1 MQVFVPVSAFF
12 KYQYK
17 KEDLSAMWKVSFG
30 TIKMRSLLNIL
41 LVTLTISCC
50 INRATG
56 TADEERSSR
65 HKRMLDRLG
74 NGFIKR
80 ESDSKIDDLVPK
92 LRYYLA
98 QAIAEQG
105 DDSSPTEV
113 DKRRLDRLNMG
124 FIKKRRLDRLSTGF
138 IKRYDDEEY
147 GDEDGDDQMDK
158 RYLDRLDSGFLK
170 RDVPEEDKRY
180 FDRLGSGFIRRS
192 NFDRIGSGFIKRR
205 FDRLGSGFIKR
216 RFDRLNSGLIKRNL
230 DRLNSGF
237 IKRPRLD
244 RLSSGFIKRDE
255 MDKRRLD
262 RLGSGF
268 L

>member
-1 MQVFVPVSAFF
+1 
-12 KYQYK
+12 
-17 KEDLSAMWKVSFG
+17 MWKLSFG
-30 TIKMRSLLNIL
+30 AIKMQSLLNVL

-74 NGFIKR
+74 SGFIKR
-80 ESDSKIDDLVPK
+80 EPDSKIDDLVPK

-98 QAIAEQG
+98 KAISEQD

-113 DKRRLDRLNMG
+113 DKRRLDRLDMG

-138 IKRYDDEEY
+138 IKRDDDTEY
-147 GDEDGDDQMDK
+147 ENENEDGEDQMDK

-170 RDVPEEDKRY
+170 RFVPGEDKRY

-192 NFDRIGSGFIKRR
+192 NFDRIGSGLLKDVLI
-205 FDRLGSGFIKR
+205 DSDPGL
-216 RFDRLNSGLIKRNL
+216 LNDVLI
-230 DRLNSGF
+230 D
-237 IKRPRLD
+237 
-244 RLSSGFIKRDE
+244 
-255 MDKRRLD
+255 
-262 RLGSGF
+262 
-268 L
+268 